1 MREGG
6 ADTIELH
13 TGAYAEASLVADM
26 NMQNAELKRI
36 KQIVAT
42 VWRSDNN
49 LLINA
54 GHGLTRDNVN
64 AIAQIEGIY
73 ELNISHAFIADA
85 VLVGLEQAVIMVK
98 EAIYTDLQ
106 SY

>member
-1 MREGG
+1 MGLLCKSLSRRSLVREGG

-42 VWRSDNN
+42 V
-49 LLINA
+49 
-54 GHGLTRDNVN
+54 
-64 AIAQIEGIY
+64 
-73 ELNISHAFIADA
+73 
-85 VLVGLEQAVIMVK
+85 
-98 EAIYTDLQ
+98 
-106 SY
+106 

>member
-26 NMQNAELKRI
+26 NMQKAELKRI
-36 KQIVAT
+36 KQAVAIA
-42 VWRSDNN
+42 WRSDNK

-54 GHGLTRDNVN
+54 GHSLTRDNVN